1 MTTAELIAG
10 TARLGEMIGL
20 RHEPLAFY
28 YSDVAPPG
36 FQPKPETRRCLIAVL
51 SRARRGETV
60 FFDRDTTGCPGGS
73 TYLGFC
79 EARPE
84 IDQFVST
91 GIPGKM
97 EGEHYKESPELVRA
111 FREAHPPLPAPARYA
126 VFTPVS
132 ALVEGQVPLVIL
144 CFASP
149 DELAGLVGLAGYAR
163 ADDSILAP
171 FGSGCGVLISRA
183 LYEAK
188 NPQPRGVL
196 GMFDPSARPY
206 VQADELSFSA
216 PLALWEE
223 MLDNAEESFL
233 QTKTWATLRRRI
245 AKSNAQTAERGQ
257 PEEGAG

>member
-1 MTTAELIAG
+1 MTTSELIFE
-10 TARLGEMIGL
+10 TARLQEMIGL

-28 YSDVAPPG
+28 YSDVAPEG
-36 FQPKPETRRCLIAVL
+36 YQPKPETRGCLIGVL
-51 SRARRGETV
+51 GRARRGETV

-97 EGEHYKESPELVRA
+97 EGEHYKQSPALMRA

-126 VFTPVS
+126 IFTPVS
-132 ALVEGQVPLVIL
+132 ALAEGQAPLVVI
-144 CFASP
+144 CFAGP

-163 ADDSILAP
+163 SDDAIISP
-171 FGSGCGVLISRA
+171 FGSGCGVLITRA
-183 LYEAK
+183 LYEAQS
-188 NPQPRGVL
+188 PQPRGVL
-196 GMFDPSARPY
+196 GMFDSSARPC

-223 MLDNAEESFL
+223 MLGHAEESFL
-233 QTKTWATLRRRI
+233 QTKTWAKVRRRI
-245 AKSNAQTAERGQ
+245 AQTAERGQ
-257 PEEGAG
+257 PEECAG